1 MIFVIFFLIFNLIII
16 YNYKKISDILNI
28 YDHPDQKRKVHSK
41 KTSLIGG
48 TIIYVNFLI
57 YFLFVI
63 FLQDNFLNYKNFI
76 FFTESSFYNLFLVS
90 TIIFLIGLYDDKKN
104 LNANFKFL
112 IFLILI
118 YFLLTFESDLV
129 IQYIYFGSI
138 DYSIF
143 MHDFSIFFTTL
154 CFLLFINACN
164 MFDGMDLQLGP
175 YFIFIFFIFFFKLE
189 LHLLS
194 LVFLISLS
202 SFCFLNFNSKVF
214 IGNSGAYFIS
224 FLIAYLFIAQNNLI
238 MKISVEEIFLIMS
251 IPGIDMFRVFL
262 HRLIKKKNPFSGDR
276 EHFHHYL
283 LQTYNLRK
291 SQFFL
296 LLINATPFIIY
307 QIYESISVLLFT
319 FVFYFIIYF
328 CLISKKD
335 K

>member
-1 MIFVIFFLIFNLIII
+1 MIFIIFFLIFNFIIF
-16 YNYKKISDILNI
+16 YNYTKISDILNI
-28 YDHPDQKRKVHSK
+28 YDHPDQKRKVHLK

-48 TIIYVNFLI
+48 TIIYVNFLF

-63 FLQDNFLNYKNFI
+63 FLDDFQNPKNFI
-76 FFTESSFYNLFLVS
+76 FLTKSSFYNLFLVS
-90 TIIFLIGLYDDKKN
+90 SFIFLIGLYDDKKN
-104 LNANFKFL
+104 LNANLKFL

-118 YFLLTFESDLV
+118 YSLLTFESDLV
-129 IQYIYFGSI
+129 IHYIYFSSI

-143 MHDFSIFFTTL
+143 MHDYSIFFTTL

-164 MFDGMDLQLGP
+164 MFDGIDLQLGP

-189 LHLLS
+189 LYLFS

-238 MKISVEEIFLIMS
+238 MKIAVEEIFLIMS
-251 IPGIDMFRVFL
+251 IPGLDMFRVFL

-283 LQTYNLRK
+283 
-291 SQFFL
+291 
-296 LLINATPFIIY
+296 AT
-307 QIYESISVLLFT
+307 
-319 FVFYFIIYF
+319 
-328 CLISKKD
+328 
-335 K
+335 